1 MTALRNVTENQ
12 FCVYVTLWC
21 NCLGAGQLLWFC
33 QIHSADAV
41 TTGYS
46 GVPKIILIIGL
57 QMDSDGKWTILV
69 QEAHKC
75 AVITAE
81 PSLAHSFC
89 MKKCPAFKNQLDWTP
104 GSRKYFF
111 GVLFEREPSR

>member
-1 MTALRNVTENQ
+1 M
-12 FCVYVTLWC
+12 
-21 NCLGAGQLLWFC
+21 
-33 QIHSADAV
+33 

-69 QEAHKC
+69 HEAHKC
-75 AVITAE
+75 AVIIVE

-89 MKKCPAFKNQLDWTP
+89 MEKLPT
-104 GSRKYFF
+104 
-111 GVLFEREPSR
+111 FEIS